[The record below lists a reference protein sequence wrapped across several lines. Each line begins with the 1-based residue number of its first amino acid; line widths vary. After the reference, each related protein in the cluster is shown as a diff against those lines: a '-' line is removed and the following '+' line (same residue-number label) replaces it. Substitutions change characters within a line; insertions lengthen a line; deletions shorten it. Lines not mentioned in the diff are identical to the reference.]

1 MKQRKTGDYND
12 SLMESMPKNQVGNS
26 EMKNGSSLNV
36 WANTKK

>member
-12 SLMESMPKNQVGNS
+12 SLMESIPRIHGGNS

-36 WANTKK
+36 WSNTKK